1 MSSNQQVYLFNKVDF
16 VDNLGGLAPIKQV
29 SLDFAYPT
37 LPEIVMAE
45 VMDGYVLMVHDG
57 NLFAALKAGA
67 KLIYLPHEGD
77 NITLVSKEVQLSAL
91 PDWLHQQ
98 KLMFSPLVLNI
109 VDNLVHSTL
118 MFNSE
123 PSRGEGFIWQR
134 PIDLNFSL
142 LIVFCC
148 LLTVASIFYLGKKA
162 KLDVKTHNFWLLISL
177 ITGPTALIAFLILMP
192 WPKLQG
198 LIKRESAA

>member
-1 MSSNQQVYLFNKVDF
+1 MVNVPAAESKPSSYPAVCLQF
-16 VDNLGGLAPIKQV
+16 V
-29 SLDFAYPT
+29 SL
-37 LPEIVMAE
+37 LRQSV
-45 VMDGYVLMVHDG
+45 
-57 NLFAALKAGA
+57 
-67 KLIYLPHEGD
+67 
-77 NITLVSKEVQLSAL
+77 
-91 PDWLHQQ
+91 LHQQ

-162 KLDVKTHNFWLLISL
+162 KLDDKTHKFWLLIAL

-198 LIKRESAA
+198 LITRESAA